1 MKTLRTLLAR
11 SVSWNRQGLYLRRGW
26 RFGLGVGAPLFVGV
40 ATGLP
45 VEGVTV
51 CVGALLV
58 GLTDSGDPY
67 HRRLPQMLV
76 ASAWVGACTFV
87 GELVGAHDALSVV
100 VLAIT
105 SFIAGSCIA
114 AGLTAY
120 LVAVMGPLG
129 MVFATAAPTSPLAAL
144 GHGALAAV
152 GGLIEIAL
160 VLTAWRSHPDLPERS
175 AVARLYRAIGNWLA
189 DDDAADD
196 RAPVFL
202 ARQRAR
208 AVLGDDQLGVELWQ
222 GGECAETLRAL
233 TAVGERIFQEL
244 TTLRRAAEGVVDVDG
259 AVSRYRIA
267 IADSLL
273 LIADRV
279 QRPGRDHAW
288 TAPERRV
295 AASVPSGLSAAGWAR
310 TRALEGRVA
319 EALELSTAVNAR
331 HASLRGV
338 RLRAGQRLDR
348 PLSTARR
355 FVATVRAGMA
365 PGSSARRHAIR
376 LAATVAA
383 AAAVADALHLS
394 NGYWAPLTVLWLL
407 RPDFGSTFTRGF
419 QRYAGTAAGAVL
431 ATLIAATLH
440 PGPYAVAAV
449 AMVFAAGISAFMLAN
464 YAITSLFITG
474 WVVFVSCLAGVPE
487 YRAAADRVIETGI
500 GAAFTLGLYL
510 LWPTWERSSAAGAVA
525 DVVEVD
531 RRYAGVVLGSWL
543 DSGSDDRATIAR
555 VRAESRLK
563 RTDTEAMLARVRYEP
578 GRFDSGLMTD
588 VLAQMRR
595 FCDGPLALE
604 AQLDEID
611 APCPPAAAAFATQID
626 AALSGVTDAT
636 RSGGGR
642 VETDGLH
649 EAWAR
654 LDSELVASDPLRT
667 AGELMVDA
675 IAAAVEALRHAADVV
690 ELDAHAESPA
700 VGRPA

>member
-1 MKTLRTLLAR
+1 MKTIRTLLAR
-11 SVSWNRQGLYLRRGW
+11 SVRWDRQGLYLRRGW

-67 HRRLPQMLV
+67 YRRLPQMLV

-87 GELVGAHDALSVV
+87 GELVGAHDALSVI

-189 DDDAADD
+189 DDGADD

-208 AVLGDDQLGVELWQ
+208 AVLGDDQLGVELWE
-222 GGECAETLRAL
+222 GDECAETLRAL
-233 TAVGERIFQEL
+233 TAVAERIFQEL

-259 AVSRYRIA
+259 AAGRYRIA

-288 TAPERRV
+288 TTPKRPF
-295 AASVPSGLSAAGWAR
+295 AASVPIGLSAAGWAR

-319 EALELSTAVNAR
+319 EALELSAAINAR
-331 HASLRGV
+331 HATLRGV
-338 RLRAGQRLDR
+338 RLRRGQRRDR
-348 PLSTARR
+348 PLSSARSFLR
-355 FVATVRAGMA
+355 TVRAGMG

-419 QRYAGTAAGAVL
+419 QRYAGTAVGAVL
-431 ATLIAATLH
+431 ATLIAASLH
-440 PGPYAVAAV
+440 PGPYAIAAV
-449 AMVFAAGISAFMLAN
+449 ATVFAAGISAFMLAN
-464 YAITSLFITG
+464 YAITSLCITG
-474 WVVFVSCLAGVPE
+474 WVVFVSCLAGLPE

-510 LWPTWERSSAAGAVA
+510 LWPTWERSSATGAVA

-531 RRYAGVVLGSWL
+531 RRYAGAVLRSWL
-543 DSGSDDRATIAR
+543 DRGSDDRAAIAR
-555 VRAESRLK
+555 VRAESRLR

-578 GRFDSGLMTD
+578 GRFDLRLVND

-611 APCPPAAAAFATQID
+611 APCPPAAAAFTAQID
-626 AALSGVTDAT
+626 VALSVLTDAT
-636 RSGGGR
+636 RAGGGE
-642 VETDGLH
+642 VEIDGLR
-649 EAWAR
+649 EAWAA
-654 LDSELVASDPLRT
+654 LDSELDVTDPLRT
-667 AGELMVDA
+667 AGDLMVDA

-690 ELDAHAESPA
+690 ELDAHAEPPA
-700 VGRPA
+700 VGRPV